1 MAFTQKKATY
11 VAIFVVGVA
20 LLVWWTRLN
29 RGAEGFQDSG
39 KKYDFIMYAVDWCGH
54 CQKAKP
60 AFMELGSSIK
70 TNGATVS
77 CMIVNPDKE
86 PSKVRSKVDGFPTIH
101 LYDAEGKLVKEYRG
115 SRTKED
121 FVKFL
126 QENAV

>member
-29 RGAEGFQDSG
+29 RTEGFQSSD
-39 KKYDFIMYAVDWCGH
+39 KTYEFIMYGVDWCGH
-54 CQKAKP
+54 CTKTKP
-60 AFMELGSSIK
+60 ELLKLGNSIK

-77 CMIVNPDKE
+77 CMIVNPEKE

-121 FVKFL
+121 FEKFL